1 MQIGVTRSQI
11 EECLSNI
18 EVVEGMDDL
27 FGFIT
32 ANGGEIVV
40 ISASFMANVE
50 CGLEGAGAE
59 FNCLTEKPVE
69 LTSHWLMAVN
79 LESTTCV
86 NGQVMVGVLRHIF
99 RV

>member
-11 EECLSNI
+11 EECLSTI
-18 EVVEGMDDL
+18 EVVDGMNDL
-27 FGFIT
+27 FEFIT

-69 LTSHWLMAVN
+69 LTFPFSFYVEL
-79 LESTTCV
+79 
-86 NGQVMVGVLRHIF
+86 
-99 RV
+99 

>member
-1 MQIGVTRSQI
+1 
-11 EECLSNI
+11 
-18 EVVEGMDDL
+18 MDDL
-27 FGFIT
+27 FEFIT

-69 LTSHWLMAVN
+69 LTFPFSFYVEL
-79 LESTTCV
+79 
-86 NGQVMVGVLRHIF
+86 
-99 RV
+99 